1 MTTKQSEYLKQN
13 EKINKDI
20 SQLKLQIKEE
30 ESTKVKIDQKTK
42 ESNDI
47 RSKIDQIQNRLSELN
62 SKLSELSQIVTSN
75 QQTKDKS
82 NGELSQVW
90 RLREIYELKLNLLTR
105 DSEIKG
111 YLNQLLNKDISKD
124 NIQDIVQRKIKE
136 EKEFLK

>member
-1 MTTKQSEYLKQN
+1 MTTKESEYLKQN
-13 EKINKDI
+13 EKINKEI